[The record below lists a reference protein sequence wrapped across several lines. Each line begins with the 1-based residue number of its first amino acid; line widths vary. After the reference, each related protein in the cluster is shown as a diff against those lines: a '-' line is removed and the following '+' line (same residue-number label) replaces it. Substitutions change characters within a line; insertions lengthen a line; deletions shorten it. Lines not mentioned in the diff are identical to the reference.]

1 MCGFAGFAWGNYT
14 SQGDATDVILRRMA
28 DAITRRGPDSD
39 GYWQDDATGIGFAHR
54 RLAIVNLSTEGHQ
67 PMRSASGRYVLSY
80 NGKIYNHPEM
90 RARLTSQWRGT
101 SD

>member
-1 MCGFAGFAWGNYT
+1 MCGVLGFWSAAT
-14 SQGDATDVILRRMA
+14 CRATDPHALLRAMSRGM
-28 DAITRRGPDSD
+28 RHRGPDDNGEFYDD
-39 GYWQDDATGIGFAHR
+39 GAGLGLGHL
-54 RLAIVNLSTEGHQ
+54 RLSIVDLSAQGHQ

-80 NGKIYNHPEM
+80 NGEIYNHPEM